1 MVMNAD
7 AKRRDDQIDSIWAQ
21 ARPHGCSYNQYWCRS
36 LYGAYYQMPLNYL
49 NNIGPMTFPQID
61 SDDSDEEGVK
71 KQRHILSIKKLILSN
86 KKQQYILSNNFHQ
99 TKNPTHILSNKKT
112 KTHVLTQKNPPMFD
126 LIFHFSLF
134 INKKTKNIKQKN

>member
-71 KQRHILSIKKLILSN
+71 KQRHILSIKKTHFIEQETTIHFIQQFSSN
-86 KKQQYILSNNFHQ
+86 KKPN
-99 TKNPTHILSNKKT
+99 THII
-112 KTHVLTQKNPPMFD
+112 VQKN
-126 LIFHFSLF
+126 
-134 INKKTKNIKQKN
+134 